1 MPGTSSNLATC
12 VLCVSDAQVCV
23 MCVFFVNKIKN
34 KLRHLKHI
42 IDAYERAIKDKHY
55 YFYTNVSK

>member
-1 MPGTSSNLATC
+1 MTGTSSNLATC

-42 IDAYERAIKDKHY
+42 IDAYERA
-55 YFYTNVSK
+55 